1 MKIKKFLAALLG
13 PLFFANGCGSLLPVF
28 AENAAPGI
36 ELKTSAPVGADGVFV
51 PQLFSSSDALPA
63 VKLCDAPAFGKNL
76 VLTRMQIRELLA
88 ANAPDLCT
96 NEFIG
101 AESVKISRR
110 AKTLGE
116 SEMLGLLTAALQ
128 NNYVKDKGQLE
139 LKLAQPWNALLLP
152 DDSLT
157 LDVSE
162 MPGLGVTPN
171 FIVRFTLR
179 NERETLGSWSAN
191 VKANVWREVW
201 VAGTQIKKGSAL
213 NKSLFSQERRD
224 VLNLREPVAD
234 LSVADDALE
243 IAEPVQAGVPLL
255 ARMLKA
261 RTVIHRGQRA
271 EALLEDGALSVRTK
285 VEILEDGA
293 PGDFVRARNFTNRRE
308 LTGKV
313 LNDKTI
319 LISL

>member
-1 MKIKKFLAALLG
+1 MKLKSLAALLVAVHG
-13 PLFFANGCGSLLPVF
+13 GGLSVSAN
-28 AENAAPGI
+28 NAAPSI
-36 ELKTSAPVGADGVFV
+36 ELKASAPVGNDGVFV
-51 PQLFSSSDALPA
+51 PQLFSSTEPLPA
-63 VKLCDAPAFGKNL
+63 VRLCDAPAFGKS
-76 VLTRMQIRELLA
+76 LTFNRTQIRELLA
-88 ANAPDLCT
+88 ASAPDLCT
-96 NEFIG
+96 NDFTG

-128 NNYVKDKGQLE
+128 NDYVKDKGQLE
-139 LKLAQPWNALLLP
+139 LKLAQPWAALLLP
-152 DDSLT
+152 DELLT

-179 NERETLGSWSAN
+179 TGGETLGTWSAN

-201 VAGTQIKKGSAL
+201 VASAQLKKGSAL
-213 NKSLFSQERRD
+213 DKNLFARERRD

-234 LSVADDALE
+234 LSVADEALE
-243 IAEPVQAGVPLL
+243 ISEPVSAGVPLL

-261 RTVIHRGQRA
+261 RTVIHRGQHA
-271 EALLEDGALSVRTK
+271 EALLEDGALTVRTK

-293 PGDFVRARNFTNRRE
+293 PGDFIRARNMNNRRE
-308 LTGKV
+308 LSGKV
-313 LNDKTI
+313 LNEKTI